1 MNSVREALKN
11 TIIGDAVR
19 AFRNARALQN
29 ERAAQRRRR
38 SFYSKFIGTGDL
50 VFDVGANAG
59 DRTLLFSDLN
69 ATVVA
74 IEPQAS
80 CFRVLQQKFG
90 QNQRVKLVNNALGPQ
105 EGTAEMMVSDV
116 DVLSSLSPE
125 WIKTVTNSGRF
136 PEVRWERKETVQLT
150 TLDKLIEIHGCPV
163 FIKIDVE
170 GFEYEVLRGLSRA
183 VPAVSFE
190 FTPEYF
196 DSTFACIK
204 HLQSLG
210 SVEFNYSIGESLELA
225 SSWLTGEAIQQRLRI
240 FSCDHVIFGDIY
252 ARFRS

>member
-1 MNSVREALKN
+1 MNSVKEALKK

-19 AFRNARALQN
+19 AFRSAQAL
-29 ERAAQRRRR
+29 RRDKAAQRRRR
-38 SFYSKFIGTGDL
+38 SFYSEFIRKGDL
-50 VFDVGANAG
+50 VFDVGANVG

-74 IEPQAS
+74 IEPQTS
-80 CFRVLQQKFG
+80 CFRILQRKFG
-90 QNQRVKLVNNALGPQ
+90 QNQRVKLVNKALGPQ

-125 WIKTVTNSGRF
+125 WIETVMHSGRF
-136 PEVRWERKETVQLT
+136 SEVRWERKETVQLT
-150 TLDKLIEIHGCPV
+150 TLDKLIEVHGCPA

-183 VPAVSFE
+183 VPAMSFE

-210 SVEFNYSIGESLELA
+210 SVEFNYSINESLELA
-225 SSWLTGEAIQQRLRI
+225 SGWLSGEKVQRRLEI
-240 FSCDHVIFGDIY
+240 FSCDHIVFGDIY
-252 ARFRS
+252 ARIRS